1 VAILWAR
8 LALKTVSGC
17 ASLDR
22 EYFGMTLGPI
32 LAVRN
37 VRAGPVPQTGADPR
51 YVIVEV
57 QTKTSMGD
65 FLELE
70 MTRDAAMKMSGEIA
84 RFLNEKWE
92 PDDHD

>member
-1 VAILWAR
+1 
-8 LALKTVSGC
+8 
-17 ASLDR
+17 
-22 EYFGMTLGPI
+22 MTFGPI

-37 VRAGPVPQTGADPR
+37 VRAAPKPRTSTDPR

-57 QTKTSMGD
+57 QTKNSIGD

-70 MTRDAAMKMSGEIA
+70 MTREAAVKMSGEIA

>member
-1 VAILWAR
+1 
-8 LALKTVSGC
+8 
-17 ASLDR
+17 
-22 EYFGMTLGPI
+22 
-32 LAVRN
+32 
-37 VRAGPVPQTGADPR
+37 
-51 YVIVEV
+51 VIVEV

>member
-1 VAILWAR
+1 
-8 LALKTVSGC
+8 
-17 ASLDR
+17 
-22 EYFGMTLGPI
+22 MTFGPI

-37 VRAGPVPQTGADPR
+37 VKRGPVPRTGADPR

-57 QTKTSMGD
+57 QTETSMDD

-70 MTRDAAMKMSGEIA
+70 MTREAAMKMADEIA